1 MTLVRRVS
9 KREWLWPAAVTTL
22 ALALRL
28 INLGGRPLWYDEAFS
43 LLFGERSPG
52 AMLAG
57 TLTPVD
63 GAAAEEHPLF
73 YYFILHGW
81 MALWGYA
88 PGAARLLSALLG
100 TATTVASYLLGRR
113 LFGQNAGL
121 AAAIITA
128 LAPFHVYYSQ
138 EARMYAL
145 LGLAAVMT
153 AFFLVRAWAD
163 GGWPNWVA
171 FAVLGAATLYAHN
184 LGALFIAAL
193 GLWVLYAWWRAR
205 RLVHLRPLLLS
216 HLFMALLFAP
226 WLLVLP
232 GQFGKVGGGAYWVTR
247 PGLTEQ
253 LQTLFI
259 FHFAYDNQALP
270 AWLLPLALLFS
281 LLIPALLALELARRR
296 PAPAAKG
303 FPHPYALLL
312 FLTLGPPLL
321 AFLISQARPIYVV
334 RALLP
339 SALIYYVLVGGVLI
353 AGRAPRALKWGIWL
367 PALAIAAAS
376 LFNHYTY
383 TGFPRAP
390 FDQAAAFLR
399 AEGGSA
405 AIVHSNKLTFLP
417 TYYRDRTLPQSFIAD
432 EPGSP
437 GDTLANPTQQA
448 LGIAETADLETAIG
462 EQERVY
468 LVLFKQA
475 REEFAASGREHP
487 HLEWIHTYYLPAGI
501 HDFGD
506 LLIYEFEAP
515 P

>member
-1 MTLVRRVS
+1 MSKVVPPQRVQ
-9 KREWLWPAAVTTL
+9 KALLATILLL

-43 LLFGERSPG
+43 LLFGQTSPG
-52 AMLAG
+52 TMVAG

-63 GAAAEEHPLF
+63 GAAAEEHPLV

-81 MALWGYA
+81 MALLGHA

-100 TATTVASYLLGRR
+100 TATVVASYLLGRR
-113 LFGQNAGL
+113 LLGRSSAL
-121 AAAIITA
+121 AAAAITA

-153 AFFLVRAWAD
+153 AFFLVRAWAQ
-163 GGWPNWVA
+163 GGWRNWVA

-193 GLWVLYAWWRAR
+193 ALWILYAWWRAR
-205 RLVHLRPLLLS
+205 RPVHLRPLLLS
-216 HLFMALLFAP
+216 HLLMALLFSP
-226 WLLVLP
+226 WLLVIP
-232 GQFGKVGGGAYWVTR
+232 GQLGKVGSGAYWVTQ
-247 PGLTEQ
+247 PGLTEL
-253 LQTLFI
+253 LQTVLI

-270 AWLLPLALLFS
+270 PWLLPPALLFS
-281 LLIPALLALELARRR
+281 LLIPALLALELVRRR
-296 PAPAAKG
+296 PAAEANG
-303 FPHPYALLL
+303 FPHPYAFLL
-312 FLTLGPPLL
+312 FLALGPPLL
-321 AFLISQARPIYVV
+321 AFFISQFQSIYVV

-339 SALIYYVLVGGVLI
+339 SALIYYLLAGGVLL
-353 AGRAPRALKWGIWL
+353 AGRTPRALKWGIWL

-383 TGFPRAP
+383 ASFPRAP

-399 AEGGSA
+399 NEGSSA

-417 TYYRDRTLPQSFIAD
+417 TYYHDRTLPQSFIAD
-432 EPGSP
+432 EAGSP
-437 GDTLANPTQQA
+437 GDTLSQPTQRA
-448 LGIAETADLETAIG
+448 LGIAATADLETAVG
-462 EQERVY
+462 DRKRAY

-487 HLEWIHTYYLPAGI
+487 HLESLQAHYLPAGI
-501 HDFGD
+501 HTFGD
-506 LLIYEFEAP
+506 LLIYEFQQQ
-515 P
+515 